1 MCYNCCMLQA
11 IKNIS
16 IFENIRQDITS
27 PSHAYLF
34 YGEDEMLN
42 IELAKVFV
50 ASIFCGKPAC
60 FECEVCKRNEINK
73 NPDLLILDKPTLQ
86 VADIQGLIDDVQ
98 LKPMIYNYKVIFITN
113 ADGINQIAQNKL
125 LKTLEEPNPQ
135 VIFVLTCTNVEKL
148 LPTIRSRLTK
158 HYVPKIDISLV
169 AEDLK
174 NQGINI
180 DKFVHCDITIADAV
194 KYSGGQDNELLK
206 LVEESLIALKSS
218 ADIPNIVGKLKV
230 KPESRKEYLKLLLN
244 AINCALTSEQGLFR
258 EQLIQY
264 LQDNYKMQVLIK
276 SAKLIDEA
284 IRKVE
289 ANVNYS
295 YVLDELFYNIL
306 KEKYLCK

>member
-1 MCYNCCMLQA
+1 MLKA
-11 IKNIS
+11 IKQIP
-16 IFENIRQDITS
+16 IFDNIRQDIVS

-42 IELAKVFV
+42 IELAKVFI
-50 ASIFCGKPAC
+50 ASIFCGQPAC
-60 FECEVCKRNEINK
+60 FECEACKRNQINK

-86 VADIQGLIDDVQ
+86 VVDIQGLIDDVQ
-98 LKPMIYNYKVIFITN
+98 LKPMVYKYKVVFITN

-148 LPTIRSRLTK
+148 LPTIKSRLTK
-158 HYVPKIDISLV
+158 HYVPKIDLEIV
-169 AEDLK
+169 AENLK
-174 NQGINI
+174 QQGVNI
-180 DKFVHCDITIADAV
+180 DKFIHCDITLTDAV
-194 KYSGGQDNELLK
+194 KYSANQDNEVLK
-206 LVEESLIALKSS
+206 LVEQSLTMLKSS
-218 ADIPNIVGKLKV
+218 ADIPNIVGKLKI
-230 KPESRKEYLKLLLN
+230 KTESRKEYLKLLLG
-244 AINCALTSEQGLFR
+244 AVNCALTGEQGLFS

-264 LQDNYKMQVLIK
+264 IQSNYKIQVLIK

-284 IRKVE
+284 IKKME